1 MVHYFVLHFVK
12 LQKDFIKSRISSCS
26 NWITIR
32 WRFSRNL
39 ETNFFAARRGNFRK
53 RIYGRQWT
61 TQIDILA
68 NYKQLFLLNPIMA
81 KLPPPSTYSN
91 FASILDVL
99 DLIAY
104 FLKTISLH
112 FVLSQLFRS
121 IVRSGKSFIIW
132 SDHFFLCDLPFFFF
146 KIINFI
152 HKNIGPFPKNNRKSY
167 GVACKLDFTRY
178 VFMYVRMSECWDD
191 VTMTSLWHHEDTV
204 YKDTIHMY
212 ICVCVCVCVS
222 FSMREWYCAETRCF
236 LCALFSF
243 FHQWICM
250 YVVYWPICKNL
261 NILQSSKRKEGYCVL
276 IIQKYYFCFVFT
288 VIFIIFILLLYTKV
302 IFSTDFLLILYTK
315 VLISTDFLLC
325 ISFILYTTILWNK
338 NASLREGAQSYTYE

>member
-12 LQKDFIKSRISSCS
+12 LQKDFIESRISSCS

-39 ETNFFAARRGNFRK
+39 ETNFFAARRGNFRI

-152 HKNIGPFPKNNRKSY
+152 HKKVHSQKITANHMAWRVNST
-167 GVACKLDFTRY
+167 LHD
-178 VFMYVRMSECWDD
+178 MYLCMCVWVSVEM
-191 VTMTSLWHHEDTV
+191 MSLWRHYDTMRTLCI
-204 YKDTIHMY
+204 KTQY
-212 ICVCVCVCVS
+212 ICISVFVCVCV
-222 FSMREWYCAETRCF
+222 
-236 LCALFSF
+236 
-243 FHQWICM
+243 
-250 YVVYWPICKNL
+250 
-261 NILQSSKRKEGYCVL
+261 
-276 IIQKYYFCFVFT
+276 
-288 VIFIIFILLLYTKV
+288 
-302 IFSTDFLLILYTK
+302 
-315 VLISTDFLLC
+315 
-325 ISFILYTTILWNK
+325 
-338 NASLREGAQSYTYE
+338 